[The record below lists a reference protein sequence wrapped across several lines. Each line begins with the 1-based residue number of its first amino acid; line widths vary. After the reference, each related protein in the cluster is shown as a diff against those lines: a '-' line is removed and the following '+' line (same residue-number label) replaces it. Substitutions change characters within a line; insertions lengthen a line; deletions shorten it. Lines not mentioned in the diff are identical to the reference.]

1 MSPVTPVFFPT
12 CKELH
17 FLVTSKSIVSGKH
30 ISPARF
36 PPEIAWH
43 SFSLERDGR
52 SAMFDSEATLSYHEA
67 EGNSASTEDTAR
79 QMLYMD
85 SEGLDPLIKQ
95 KRAASLS
102 TKYSAEELE
111 SSLR

>member
-1 MSPVTPVFFPT
+1 M
-12 CKELH
+12 
-17 FLVTSKSIVSGKH
+17 
-30 ISPARF
+30 SPARF
-36 PPEIAWH
+36 PPVIAWH

-52 SAMFDSEATLSYHEA
+52 SRMFDSEATLSDHEA
-67 EGNSASTEDTAR
+67 EGNSASTRDTAR

-85 SEGLDPLIKQ
+85 SEGLDPLIKP